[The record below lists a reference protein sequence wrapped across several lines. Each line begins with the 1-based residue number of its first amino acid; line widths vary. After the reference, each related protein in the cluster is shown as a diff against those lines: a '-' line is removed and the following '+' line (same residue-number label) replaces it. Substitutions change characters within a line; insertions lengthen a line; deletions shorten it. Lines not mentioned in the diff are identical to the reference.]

1 MKKRLLRVAIEIEG
15 QKFILNEE
23 LSLRIKINKA
33 ALSIQNRA
41 TVEVTGLTTEMREGL
56 LSQFTA
62 WNKRL
67 VDSAQIEGKYAKITI
82 EAGQAQNG
90 KEDLSIVFVGDVVL
104 VDPVT
109 SPPDIGVR
117 ITAFSRQ
124 IDKTRWISN
133 VAPAKM
139 TFYNLVAWAAD
150 QMGFGTN
157 FVCETSYNDKEI
169 ENPARSMHVISSL
182 VIYIQD
188 LYKPDVAAFVDD
200 NVLIVKDRNKIVS
213 RASLVPVNKFVGG
226 PPSWTEW
233 GVDFV
238 TFFDP
243 AIRLAGGVTI
253 TSKMNP
259 GVNGDYVLTSLEYDL
274 TSRERAF
281 YVKGSGSPP
290 AAN

>member
-1 MKKRLLRVAIEIEG
+1 MRKRLIRISITIEG
-15 QKFILNEE
+15 QTFKLTEE
-23 LSLRIKINKA
+23 LGLRVKVNKA

-67 VDSAQIEGKYAKITI
+67 VDSAQIQGKYARITI
-82 EAGQAQNG
+82 EAGYASQG
-90 KEDLSIVFVGDVVL
+90 KEDLSIIFLGDVVL
-104 VDPVT
+104 VDPV
-109 SPPDIGVR
+109 SGPPDIGVR

-139 TFYNLVAWAAD
+139 TFYNLVAWAAE

-169 ENPARSMHVISSL
+169 ENPARSMHIVGSL

-188 LYKPDVAAFVDD
+188 LYKPDVAAFIDD
-200 NVLIVKDRNKIVS
+200 DVLIVKDRNKIVS
-213 RASLVPVNKFVGG
+213 RASLVPVNKLVGT
-226 PPSWTEW
+226 PSWNEW
-233 GVDFV
+233 GMEFV
-238 TFFDP
+238 TMFDP
-243 AIRLAGGVTI
+243 AIRLAGGI
-253 TSKMNP
+253 ALTSKMNP
-259 GVNGDYVLTSLEYDL
+259 GINGNYVLTSLEYDL

-281 YVKGSGSPP
+281 YVKGAGSPP
-290 AAN
+290 AAS

>member
-1 MKKRLLRVAIEIEG
+1 MKKRLLRVSIEIEG
-15 QKFILNEE
+15 QKFLLTEE
-23 LSLRIKINKA
+23 LALRIKINKA
-33 ALSIQNRA
+33 ALAIQNRA
-41 TVEVTGLTTEMREGL
+41 NIEVTGMTTEMREGL

-67 VDSAQIEGKYAKITI
+67 VDSAQIEGKYARVTI
-82 EAGQAQNG
+82 EAGYSQEG

-104 VDPVT
+104 VDPV
-109 SPPDIGVR
+109 SLPPDIGVR

-124 IDKTRWISN
+124 IDKTRWVSS

-139 TFYNLVAWAAD
+139 TFYNLVAWAAE

-157 FVCETSYNDKEI
+157 FVCETSYNDREI
-169 ENPARSMHVISSL
+169 ENPARSMHIVGSL

-188 LYKPDVAAFVDD
+188 LYKPDVAAFIDD
-200 NVLIVKDRNKIVS
+200 DVLIVKDRNKIVTRS
-213 RASLVPVNKFVGG
+213 SLVPLNKFVGG

-238 TFFDP
+238 TFFNP
-243 AIRLAGGVTI
+243 AIRLAGGVTL
-253 TSKMNP
+253 TSLMNP
-259 GVNGDYVLTSLEYDL
+259 GVNGNYVLTSLEYDL

>member
-1 MKKRLLRVAIEIEG
+1 MRKRLIRISITIEG
-15 QKFILNEE
+15 QTFKLTEE
-23 LSLRIKINKA
+23 LGLRVKVNKA

-67 VDSAQIEGKYAKITI
+67 VDSAQIQGKYARITI
-82 EAGQAQNG
+82 EAGYASQG
-90 KEDLSIVFVGDVVL
+90 KEDLSIIFLGDVVL
-104 VDPVT
+104 VDPV
-109 SPPDIGVR
+109 SGPPDIGVR

-139 TFYNLVAWAAD
+139 TFYNLVAWAAE

-169 ENPARSMHVISSL
+169 ENPARSMHIVGSL

-188 LYKPDVAAFVDD
+188 LYKPDVAAFIDD
-200 NVLIVKDRNKIVS
+200 DVLIVKDRNKIVS
-213 RASLVPVNKFVGG
+213 RASLVPVNKLVGA
-226 PPSWTEW
+226 PSWNEW
-233 GVDFV
+233 GMEFV
-238 TFFDP
+238 TMFDP
-243 AIRLAGGVTI
+243 AIRLAGGI
-253 TSKMNP
+253 ALTSKMNP
-259 GVNGDYVLTSLEYDL
+259 GINGNYVLTSLEYDL

-281 YVKGSGSPP
+281 YVKGAGSPP
-290 AAN
+290 AAS